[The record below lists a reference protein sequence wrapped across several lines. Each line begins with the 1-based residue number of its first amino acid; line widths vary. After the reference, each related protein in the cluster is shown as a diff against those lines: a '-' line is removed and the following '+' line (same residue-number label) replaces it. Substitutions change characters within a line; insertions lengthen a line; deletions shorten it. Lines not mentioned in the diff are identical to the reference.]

1 MPFLNK
7 LENPN
12 NKPPKIA
19 INPNNSLTVLPIHTP
34 VTRIIKAKNGLK
46 ITFTVRL
53 ISSLPEK
60 ILLITIL
67 SENGLKKCCI
77 SYTSVVYIMSLSGT
91 HTKNE
96 SLVNKGSFAFLFY
109 RLCSFLYIV
118 DLPTFSPV
126 CKYQFLHEKKPF
138 YAYADELKISINI
151 QNMLHWQSLLQISTY
166 LKATSLSYDKN
177 EVALFYF

>member
-7 LENPN
+7 LENPNNKPPN

-60 ILLITIL
+60 IILITIL

-77 SYTSVVYIMSLSGT
+77 RYTSLIYIM
-91 HTKNE
+91 
-96 SLVNKGSFAFLFY
+96 
-109 RLCSFLYIV
+109 
-118 DLPTFSPV
+118 
-126 CKYQFLHEKKPF
+126 
-138 YAYADELKISINI
+138 
-151 QNMLHWQSLLQISTY
+151 
-166 LKATSLSYDKN
+166 
-177 EVALFYF
+177 